1 MPTASP
7 KLANAAALRRP
18 PLAEALRAALGPV
31 LTVSPALLFAWWHPA
46 QNAWAALALGLAL
59 ALDAAA
65 RLALR
70 LAQARTG
77 VDAAFRGVAS
87 PLLMLGNAVWLG
99 GLLVALGACL
109 RPDLFPLLAS
119 ALAGL
124 VAMGACARLALARVV
139 IALDATERAAAR
151 ETAGGQAKGRGR

>member
-1 MPTASP
+1 MPNASP

-18 PLAEALRAALGPV
+18 PLSDALRAALGPL

-46 QNAWAALALGLAL
+46 QNAWAALALGVAL

-65 RLALR
+65 RLAVR
-70 LAQARTG
+70 VAQGRTG
-77 VDAAFRGVAS
+77 VDAEFRGVAS

-99 GLLVALGACL
+99 GLVVGLGAWL

-124 VAMGACARLALARVV
+124 VAMGACARLALARAV
-139 IALDATERAAAR
+139 IALDAAERAAAKEKAR
-151 ETAGGQAKGRGR
+151 GRGR